1 MFSSIQGCLPGLT
14 WGKNE
19 HCQPLVALRPLDA
32 DKPFIFPPREA
43 RKTTLNTGK
52 RFPHLEN
59 VKRIE
64 QSTIV
69 NRPDSNL
76 MIFLSLANGS
86 PIRGSK
92 SEFEQR
98 KGERFLKSKD

>member
-1 MFSSIQGCLPGLT
+1 MTKTFSSIQGCLPGLT

-64 QSTIV
+64 QSTII
-69 NRPDSNL
+69 PQ
-76 MIFLSLANGS
+76 FSLRVVELGV
-86 PIRGSK
+86 
-92 SEFEQR
+92 Q
-98 KGERFLKSKD
+98 L

>member
-1 MFSSIQGCLPGLT
+1 MTKTFSSIQGCLPGLT

-64 QSTIV
+64 QSTISHKNIGLGV
-69 NRPDSNL
+69 KDIL
-76 MIFLSLANGS
+76 F
-86 PIRGSK
+86 
-92 SEFEQR
+92 SEILDQQN
-98 KGERFLKSKD
+98 

>member
-1 MFSSIQGCLPGLT
+1 MFYSFYIFQVRKTFSSIQGCLPGLT

-64 QSTIV
+64 HITFSDFAAFTTKV
-69 NRPDSNL
+69 RTA
-76 MIFLSLANGS
+76 LAE
-86 PIRGSK
+86 K
-92 SEFEQR
+92 TH
-98 KGERFLKSKD
+98 